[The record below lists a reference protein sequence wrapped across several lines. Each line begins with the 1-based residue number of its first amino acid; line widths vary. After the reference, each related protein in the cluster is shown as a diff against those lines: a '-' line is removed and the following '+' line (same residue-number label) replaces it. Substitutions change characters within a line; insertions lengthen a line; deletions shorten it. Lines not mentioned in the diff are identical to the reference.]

1 MRRFLLPLFL
11 LAVISVPALN
21 AQNGGRDIGPIE
33 IQSQGTTQSIR
44 VSGSPEL
51 VDQLANLAF
60 EAHGGYRRLASGA
73 SLDARFTALGSNQV
87 QVDLARGGSRILSQT
102 VAGNSMQHATLK
114 AADLVVE
121 ATSRSRGF
129 FASQLAFISER
140 TGSTEVYTG
149 NLFFSDVRQITSDR
163 ALAMLPRWSP
173 DGSKLIYTSFHRSN
187 AADILMIDMRSMQRL
202 SFVSFKGTNQG
213 GRFSPDGNAV
223 AMVLS
228 GEGNPEIYLANA
240 QGRGIARRTRTNGVE
255 ASPVFSPDGRQLL
268 FSSDQQGG
276 PQLYVMSTGGG
287 SMRRLATNISGYCAE
302 PDWSVGDPNKIAF
315 TTRIGR
321 GYQIALYDLSKRAD
335 AVQVS
340 NAPYDA
346 VEPAWLADGRHLLYT
361 ARSPGQ
367 RSIWILDTETRR
379 TTRLSPASLG
389 MVSQAGVLAP

>member
-1 MRRFLLPLFL
+1 
-11 LAVISVPALN
+11 
-21 AQNGGRDIGPIE
+21 
-33 IQSQGTTQSIR
+33 
-44 VSGSPEL
+44 
-51 VDQLANLAF
+51 
-60 EAHGGYRRLASGA
+60 
-73 SLDARFTALGSNQV
+73 
-87 QVDLARGGSRILSQT
+87 
-102 VAGNSMQHATLK
+102 
-114 AADLVVE
+114 
-121 ATSRSRGF
+121 
-129 FASQLAFISER
+129 
-140 TGSTEVYTG
+140 
-149 NLFFSDVRQITSDR
+149 
-163 ALAMLPRWSP
+163 
-173 DGSKLIYTSFHRSN
+173 
-187 AADILMIDMRSMQRL
+187 MIDMRSMQRL